1 MLNSSFLMAR
11 SWKII
16 LNNAG
21 VPFTFA
27 SVPPCGLP
35 NQEVPCCAMDGW
47 IMDQVEI
54 HGAEIWVL
62 DYYRILW
69 LLLVVDIAVHS
80 AKNLSNEEGSTGFV

>member
-1 MLNSSFLMAR
+1 MLEPPLR

-35 NQEVPCCAMDGW
+35 NQQAMGS
-47 IMDQVEI
+47 
-54 HGAEIWVL
+54 HGIPGATKVVL
-62 DYYRILW
+62 HR
-69 LLLVVDIAVHS
+69 
-80 AKNLSNEEGSTGFV
+80 KNLWETVEFMGFRIDLVGKPWDSMEKDIGKLWKMLIYYVS